1 MNATT
6 SHHALHTAAAAMT
19 PDRSAARAPRLV
31 WVFQILA
38 AAILGMTLPFKFTA
52 APETVALFDALGAGA
67 AGRLGTA
74 VLETFAV
81 VMLLTPRLAAI
92 GGALTVGL
100 MSGAIFSH
108 LTVLG
113 IVWDGDASLFTMAVV
128 GLLAGT
134 AVAWLRRRELPIVGP
149 RLR

>member
-6 SHHALHTAAAAMT
+6 SHHALHTAAASADLT
-19 PDRSAARAPRLV
+19 PAGAPRFV
-31 WVFQILA
+31 WAFQVLA
-38 AAILGMTLPFKFTA
+38 AGILGMTLPFKFTA

-74 VLETFAV
+74 VLETIAV
-81 VMLLTPRLAAI
+81 VLLLTPRLAAV

-100 MSGAIFSH
+100 LSGAIFSH

-113 IVWDGDASLFTMAVV
+113 IFWDGDASLFTMAVV
-128 GLLAGT
+128 GFLAGA
-134 AVAWLRRRELPIVGP
+134 AVAWIRRRELPLVG
-149 RLR
+149 RRFR